1 MIERSD
7 DDHKS
12 KSLRKREH
20 HALQALGSTLVTLPL
35 ALLQRI
41 PLSELS
47 LEAID
52 TARPLQRGALQR
64 QLRRL
69 AVLLE
74 EEDESAIRQALAEAL
89 APTQLATRR
98 FHELEQRRADLITGG
113 TAAIERLLTKYPAAD
128 RMELMRLVETARSQ
142 VPSEAVRAQRRLFKL
157 LSSL

>member
-7 DDHKS
+7 DDYKS

-52 TARPLQRGALQR
+52 SARQLQRGALQR

-69 AVLLE
+69 AALLE
-74 EEDESAIRQALAEAL
+74 EEDEGAIRQALAEAQ
-89 APTQLATRR
+89 APAQLATRR
-98 FHELEQRRADLITGG
+98 FHALEQFRADLITGG
-113 TAAIERLLTKYPAAD
+113 TAVIERLLTKYPAAN
-128 RMELMRLVETARSQ
+128 RIELKQLVETARST
-142 VPSEAVRAQRRLFKL
+142 VPSDAARAQRRLFKV